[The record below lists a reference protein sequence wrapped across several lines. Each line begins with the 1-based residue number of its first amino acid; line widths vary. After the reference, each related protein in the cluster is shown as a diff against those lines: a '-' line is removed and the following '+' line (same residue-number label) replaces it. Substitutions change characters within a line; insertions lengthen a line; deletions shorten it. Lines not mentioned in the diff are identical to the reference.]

1 MTLEPKVVCF
11 MPVEA
16 RNASM
21 SASSASFSVM
31 QPFIFGHTQN
41 FKRIFQG
48 AHRLPSKQVM
58 CGLESLSSSSASF
71 QTSPPFRRSLVLR
84 LLRLAGQPRE
94 FIRRQALGCPQ

>member
-58 CGLESLSSSSASF
+58 CGLESPVHKFLDFSK
-71 QTSPPFRRSLVLR
+71 
-84 LLRLAGQPRE
+84 LAVDDLE
-94 FIRRQALGCPQ
+94 ITN